1 MQELFMP
8 FSYANTNFR
17 HRRLTV
23 YQLRATVNASG
34 DLDNALH
41 AVADLVLS
49 YIAKYL
55 YVKLPS
61 EATEYRSFE
70 LDSERGRC
78 ECVSVEERRLWTAQ
92 FRFMTKNNLC
102 WFYDV
107 AMIEENGRLL
117 FGIKIEISTEIP
129 LEEAQAQ
136 LPLVTELLSRIS
148 LAQFRPIS
156 ASSWKINDPAEIENL
171 YALITSPYRNLPV
184 IVISQ
189 VNWNHWTLTP
199 NPPGF
204 LVNDDYLARQVA
216 GYAHIVRLSFQAAFA
231 WTKRVGKPWA
241 VYDGACRTYF
251 QNVNIEKGIP
261 AGHPGNRKDKIWYWA
276 YNGDR
281 GPNAYT
287 SFLTHIVHHR
297 ASTNRTDWRGLY
309 FVPDARILAAELEL
323 AHSTHL
329 ANAPAREAALNHH
342 VAALQ
347 RKLDAAE
354 EENADWLAEVEQARE
369 IAEFYRNE
377 NISLRRQIDVLR
389 NHLKRQ
395 RGDKE
400 LDTDVPI
407 PRGYDAM
414 PDWVRQH
421 LAGRLILHPRAE
433 RAVGKAEYVEPEMV
447 YRALLILANEYRNSR
462 MGIGSD
468 ESFRTALAKYGM
480 DFSGSID
487 KARAG
492 QEGDAYF
499 VNYPPGSNNR
509 RMLQFHIERGNSREP
524 RYCMR
529 IYFFWDEESNQVV
542 VGWLPG
548 HLSNRIS

>member
-1 MQELFMP
+1 MP

-78 ECVSVEERRLWTAQ
+78 ECVSVEERRLWTAR
-92 FRFMTKNNLC
+92 FRFTTKNNLC

-156 ASSWKINDPAEIENL
+156 ASSWKINDPAEIEDL

-261 AGHPGNRKDKIWYWA
+261 ADHPGNRKDKIWYWA
-276 YNGDR
+276 YNGGR

-287 SFLTHIVHHR
+287 SFLIHNVHQI
-297 ASTNRTDWRGLY
+297 ASTNRTD
-309 FVPDARILAAELEL
+309 
-323 AHSTHL
+323 
-329 ANAPAREAALNHH
+329 
-342 VAALQ
+342 
-347 RKLDAAE
+347 
-354 EENADWLAEVEQARE
+354 
-369 IAEFYRNE
+369 
-377 NISLRRQIDVLR
+377 
-389 NHLKRQ
+389 
-395 RGDKE
+395 
-400 LDTDVPI
+400 
-407 PRGYDAM
+407 
-414 PDWVRQH
+414 
-421 LAGRLILHPRAE
+421 
-433 RAVGKAEYVEPEMV
+433 
-447 YRALLILANEYRNSR
+447 
-462 MGIGSD
+462 
-468 ESFRTALAKYGM
+468 
-480 DFSGSID
+480 
-487 KARAG
+487 
-492 QEGDAYF
+492 
-499 VNYPPGSNNR
+499 
-509 RMLQFHIERGNSREP
+509 
-524 RYCMR
+524 
-529 IYFFWDEESNQVV
+529 
-542 VGWLPG
+542 
-548 HLSNRIS
+548 